1 MIKQDETQPI
11 KHVTGKVGNSS
22 FLLLSK
28 FYEVRPACAELRT
41 GIARKPFQKRC
52 FRQAGVTSHIPKTLC
67 VTHKSI
73 KNEQEK

>member
-1 MIKQDETQPI
+1 MIKQDEPQPI
-11 KHVTGKVGNSS
+11 KHVTGKVANSS

-28 FYEVRPACAELRT
+28 FYAGLPALAKLRT
-41 GIARKPFQKRC
+41 GKARKPFRKRC
-52 FRQAGVTSHIPKTLC
+52 SWQAGVTSHIPKTLC